1 MTLWDTIERVTEIE
15 IRRALPEDAGVLTQ
29 IAIAAKGHWGYP
41 QRWMQIWRPELTFAP
56 EYFTGNESWKASIE
70 NQAVGFYT
78 LLEKERNA
86 WLENL
91 WVTPAQMGHG
101 IGKALFQHALRGAKE
116 RGYHILRLESD
127 PNAAGFYKKMGAI
140 PVGERRSEVEGQPRL
155 LPIMELKL

>member
-1 MTLWDTIERVTEIE
+1 VTDIA
-15 IRRALPEDAGVLTQ
+15 IRRALPDDAEVLTN

-41 QRWMQIWRPELTFAP
+41 ERWMQIWKPELTFNA
-56 EYFTGNESWKASIE
+56 EYFEVNESWAASIKD
-70 NQAVGFYT
+70 QLVGFYT
-78 LLEKERNA
+78 LLEKDGDA

-91 WVTPAQMGHG
+91 WVLPAQMGRG
-101 IGKALFQHALRGAKE
+101 IGKALLGHALRLAQA

-127 PNAAGFYKKMGAI
+127 PNAVGFYEKMGAH